1 MASAD
6 FLQFVV
12 TAASEPNLPPSAR
25 PPLVLTHSFSPCNCL
40 IYWQRFR
47 TAIGREIVWH
57 PCPRCLPYEIPV
69 RQFRDLPAPSFR
81 FHLAVDTLGVR
92 LYPSRCRAD
101 SGLSPVGTCARRAQS
116 SRRLP
121 PVGATVLSH
130 HRTCRS
136 AYGGFPAM
144 SHRRGP
150 DVVVFGRPFVDKRSE
165 PSLAFR
171 ATRGSAATVMT
182 VLCAFPNAR
191 LTATSSY

>member
-101 SGLSPVGTCARRAQS
+101 SGLSPVGTCARRAHQKKTPALGLVSVNLPMSQSQRRTVPMQMPDLSLSVPAMEHLSGFTQS
-116 SRRLP
+116 STVP
-121 PVGATVLSH
+121 PA
-130 HRTCRS
+130 S
-136 AYGGFPAM
+136 A
-144 SHRRGP
+144 
-150 DVVVFGRPFVDKRSE
+150 
-165 PSLAFR
+165 
-171 ATRGSAATVMT
+171 
-182 VLCAFPNAR
+182 
-191 LTATSSY
+191 

>member
-12 TAASEPNLPPSAR
+12 TTASEPNLPPPAR

-101 SGLSPVGTCARRAQS
+101 SGLSPVGTCARRAHQKKPSNCSIDGFLNCRYRHSLHEKPMTRMEVVTSTGWLSLS
-116 SRRLP
+116 S
-121 PVGATVLSH
+121 SH
-130 HRTCRS
+130 SGCSRSPSPGRT
-136 AYGGFPAM
+136 
-144 SHRRGP
+144 
-150 DVVVFGRPFVDKRSE
+150 
-165 PSLAFR
+165 
-171 ATRGSAATVMT
+171 
-182 VLCAFPNAR
+182 
-191 LTATSSY
+191 

>member
-101 SGLSPVGTCARRAQS
+101 SGLSPVGTCARRAHKKAPE
-116 SRRLP
+116 RLP
-121 PVGATVLSH
+121 SRGRLACLVQYVFYSYSMPIFASLGFS
-130 HRTCRS
+130 CQYRS
-136 AYGGFPAM
+136 STASELLM
-144 SHRRGP
+144 SMCLMSVR
-150 DVVVFGRPFVDKRSE
+150 
-165 PSLAFR
+165 
-171 ATRGSAATVMT
+171 
-182 VLCAFPNAR
+182 
-191 LTATSSY
+191 

>member
-101 SGLSPVGTCARRAQS
+101 SGLSPVGTCARRAHQNKR
-116 SRRLP
+116 RRLTP
-121 PVGATVLSH
+121 PSFFVYATNSVASIERLPHLRGKTLTVVRTLSGTESG
-130 HRTCRS
+130 RSMRQDSERRIWCRLRQRRCHS
-136 AYGGFPAM
+136 AGQTK
-144 SHRRGP
+144 
-150 DVVVFGRPFVDKRSE
+150 V
-165 PSLAFR
+165 PS
-171 ATRGSAATVMT
+171 
-182 VLCAFPNAR
+182 AR
-191 LTATSSY
+191 

>member
-101 SGLSPVGTCARRAQS
+101 SGLSPVGTCARRAHHKKPAGIFTPAGLKAPILS
-116 SRRLP
+116 AYLMKS
-121 PVGATVLSH
+121 LSH
-130 HRTCRS
+130 VRTS
-136 AYGGFPAM
+136 FA
-144 SHRRGP
+144 
-150 DVVVFGRPFVDKRSE
+150 K
-165 PSLAFR
+165 
-171 ATRGSAATVMT
+171 
-182 VLCAFPNAR
+182 
-191 LTATSSY
+191 

>member
-101 SGLSPVGTCARRAQS
+101 SGLSPVGTCARRAHQKGAESCRIQPPFIFCAASGWGARCHFHSWGRNAHDS
-116 SRRLP
+116 S
-121 PVGATVLSH
+121 A
-130 HRTCRS
+130 
-136 AYGGFPAM
+136 
-144 SHRRGP
+144 
-150 DVVVFGRPFVDKRSE
+150 
-165 PSLAFR
+165 
-171 ATRGSAATVMT
+171 
-182 VLCAFPNAR
+182 
-191 LTATSSY
+191 

>member
-12 TAASEPNLPPSAR
+12 TAASEPILPPSAR
-25 PPLVLTHSFSPCNCL
+25 PPLVLTHSFSLCNCL

-101 SGLSPVGTCARRAQS
+101 SGLSPVGTCARRAHQKKS
-116 SRRLP
+116 PRRLC
-121 PVGATVLSH
+121 GAGIPEKRGWRRATFP
-130 HRTCRS
+130 RS
-136 AYGGFPAM
+136 WAQY
-144 SHRRGP
+144 HRRGGP
-150 DVVVFGRPFVDKRSE
+150 
-165 PSLAFR
+165 
-171 ATRGSAATVMT
+171 
-182 VLCAFPNAR
+182 
-191 LTATSSY
+191 

>member
-69 RQFRDLPAPSFR
+69 RQFRDLPAPSFG
-81 FHLAVDTLGVR
+81 FHLAMDTLGVR
-92 LYPSRCRAD
+92 LCPSRCRAD
-101 SGLSPVGTCARRAQS
+101 SGLSPVGTCARRAHQKTAPRGNPLGGCWLLAFALTAQFFKLRGNRVGGCPL
-116 SRRLP
+116 SR
-121 PVGATVLSH
+121 ASVLSH
-130 HRTCRS
+130 HRAYRS
-136 AYGGFPAM
+136 VHGGFT
-144 SHRRGP
+144 
-150 DVVVFGRPFVDKRSE
+150 VY
-165 PSLAFR
+165 
-171 ATRGSAATVMT
+171 ATCTDR
-182 VLCAFPNAR
+182 
-191 LTATSSY
+191 

>member
-101 SGLSPVGTCARRAQS
+101 SGLSPVGTCARRAHHKKRIAS
-116 SRRLP
+116 H
-121 PVGATVLSH
+121 ATLFLSKK
-130 HRTCRS
+130 C
-136 AYGGFPAM
+136 
-144 SHRRGP
+144 
-150 DVVVFGRPFVDKRSE
+150 VFWLSFLGHPKMN
-165 PSLAFR
+165 
-171 ATRGSAATVMT
+171 GSD
-182 VLCAFPNAR
+182 
-191 LTATSSY
+191 